1 MELTRDNYYTPAAD
15 WAYMSCSQYQ
25 SWNECEARELA
36 ILEGRWTPKETEAL
50 IVGNY
55 FHSYFE
61 SPEAHEQ
68 FIADHADVIFKKQ
81 TKAQAAAGAEPEKY
95 APYVKADEM
104 IAVAEADP
112 LIKSLID
119 MPGETEKIVT
129 GTLYGVP
136 WRARYD
142 KYVAVGRL
150 IIDWKTVA
158 DISELKWSDKYHD
171 KVTFIDQRDYM
182 MRAAVYSELEKQLA
196 GSKEDPAFVIVAIS
210 KQDPPDKD
218 ALMLNHRTRYDW
230 ELEQIKDR
238 LPYIQRIKDGSA
250 KPRRCGCCD
259 YCRATK
265 QLMEIRPYYQL
276 MPEYRTFGEDGFK
289 GTMGDGG
296 ASGSPRPT
304 ENGGDEGGTGQMLGD
319 TQTPGDMDALP
330 AVRSSDNVGEA
341 LGRDVQPV

>member
-36 ILEGRWTPKETEAL
+36 ILEGRWKAKETEAL

-61 SPEAHEQ
+61 GPVEHEQ
-68 FIADHADVIFKKQ
+68 FIFDHEDVIFKKQ
-81 TKAQAAAGAEPEKY
+81 TKAQALAGIREKF

-129 GTLYGVP
+129 GTLFGVP

-158 DISELKWSDKYHD
+158 DISELKWSDKYHE

-276 MPEYRTFGEDGFK
+276 MPEYKTFGEDGFA
-289 GTMGDGG
+289 GTMKPEEGDDD
-296 ASGSPRPT
+296 
-304 ENGGDEGGTGQMLGD
+304 GDSGTGQMLGD
-319 TQTPGDMDALP
+319 TQTPGDVDALP

>member
-15 WAYMSCSQYQ
+15 WAYMSCSQFQ

-61 SPEAHEQ
+61 SPVAHEQ
-68 FIADHADVIFKKQ
+68 FIFDHEDVIFKKQ
-81 TKAQAAAGAEPEKY
+81 TKAQAAAGIREKF

-119 MPGETEKIVT
+119 MPGENEKIVT
-129 GTLYGVP
+129 GTLFGVP

-142 KYVAVGRL
+142 KYVAAGRL

-158 DISELKWSDKYHD
+158 DISELKWSDKYHE

-196 GSKEDPAFVIVAIS
+196 GSSEDPAFVIVAIS
-210 KQDPPDKD
+210 KQDPPDKE
-218 ALMLNHRTRYDW
+218 ALMLNHRSRYDW

-238 LPYIQRIKDGSA
+238 LPYIQRIKDGSV

-276 MPEYRTFGEDGFK
+276 MPEYRTFGEDGFA
-289 GTMGDGG
+289 GTMLPEEGDDD
-296 ASGSPRPT
+296 
-304 ENGGDEGGTGQMLGD
+304 GDSGTGQMLGD
-319 TQTPGDMDALP
+319 TQTPGDVDALP